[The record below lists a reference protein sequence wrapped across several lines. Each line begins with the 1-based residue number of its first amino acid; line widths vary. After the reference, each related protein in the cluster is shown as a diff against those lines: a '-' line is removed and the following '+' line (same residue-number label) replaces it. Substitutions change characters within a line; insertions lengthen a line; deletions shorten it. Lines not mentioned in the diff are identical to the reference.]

1 MLSRLLLFDQD
12 AVRFLSRGCAYPAV
26 RMGALVATRLA
37 DGWGLG
43 IVIPLAL
50 VVGGARGFAAIGIGV
65 ISAVTLAIL
74 VQSLKAVVKRARPS
88 GLDVERAITAPDL
101 HAFPS
106 GHTAQAFGMVVL
118 TWWVAPWM
126 GVLAIPGALA
136 VAASRMI
143 FGLHYPSDV
152 AVGALLGAGI
162 TGATL
167 AIATQCGL
175 VDWLMRISPVA

>member
-1 MLSRLLLFDQD
+1 MLQRLIGFDHA
-12 AVRFLSRGCAYPAV
+12 AVRFLSRGCHYALV
-26 RMGALVATRLA
+26 RLGALVATRLA

-43 IVIPLAL
+43 IVIPMALAF
-50 VVGGARGFAAIGIGV
+50 GRARGVAAVGVGV

-74 VQSLKAVVKRARPS
+74 VQSLKAVVKRARPT
-88 GLDVERAITAPDL
+88 GLHVERAITAPDL

-126 GVLAIPGALA
+126 GILAIPGALA
-136 VAASRMI
+136 VAASRMV

-167 AIATQCGL
+167 EIAEHCGL
-175 VDWLMRISPVA
+175 VEWLMRISPIA